1 MNLAR
6 NKSVSIFKRVI
17 SFMLAFILAVSG
29 VLTNFGQG
37 ATKVQAAG
45 NFEVGK
51 TYTDYGTCTIS
62 VPDTGSGNGWTFKN
76 FSSTSGNGVNMNG
89 LSTSSAECASHRS
102 GGDAK
107 SAGVTA
113 PNNGQ
118 AAYYYATGTTVSD
131 NRNGKKGVRIDWTVY
146 AAPTTNCSR
155 QITSYSEWKACTP
168 NVRTVETI
176 THDYLSSSAE
186 TVYHNNSQHFQVRA
200 FQNVKDSDGHA
211 IQVRLE
217 AKKIRQGNSD
227 VYTFTSLKDI
237 YHEKLNDRLGTDA
250 GSKYTITFAV
260 SSMNSCT
267 ATLTYTKLTRK
278 WNGNNGYRQL
288 GMGSASEWRP
298 LDVEISF
305 VKEKSAS
312 QVPAGLE
319 DSLLYTP
326 SQSTGTKT
334 SFKVAYDD
342 GKGNVTGGKTITLD
356 NGVWRTSDNSGS
368 KKISLDAS
376 LLDKT
381 WYVTEIVTPN
391 SNYSVD
397 DNPTTLSYKIDGETE
412 YKRLTKVNDSKSK
425 FNGWYK
431 IGAIG
436 STNAGKSITIS
447 ATNICHLLDPL
458 VSVHKTLPNGN
469 IAEVVGVKYRVQYYD
484 TLDSSNDNKYFYLS
498 ALSADSVK
506 KAAAGKNA
514 SNTASKYYSDA
525 YINDSNIYPNN
536 VSKVKSALNQR
547 VTDATARAAAGSLA
561 LSDYNSDNYRDWVF
575 KTVSSTVYD
584 KNGKAIKVGALQFN
598 KESIAKCYAGSY
610 SGNDKLYTQNGQV
623 IAPAGTYV
631 ITEFEGNDSYYSNAM
646 SVIILKISNKPNG
659 DTTYTSW
666 IYEADGSN
674 ADATVSKKSGKFTAA
689 VVIPNGNNSI
699 SQENFSTSMADL
711 PKAGSLTVEKSL
723 DDNGLHMDGH
733 ADSHDGDNDANVT
746 DMTVTMALY
755 YKDTESNPSKGYYY
769 PSGIANTNKNDVV
782 EFGRGKKVCSFTV
795 TKKSKARNS
804 STYPVTYPSGITENN
819 TLKDYVYDFAD
830 MSLSAGEYY
839 IIEEKVA
846 PGMLNNHT
854 AKNPINVTVRP
865 DERTFKT
872 MDVKFTDSKKDESVE
887 NSVIHGQVF
896 VRKVV
901 KEVDTLAGSNAS
913 GIGEGDA
920 HLSGG
925 IFKITN
931 RSANAAY
938 VHETKKWY
946 NKGEVIGYMT
956 TGEDGTSSVIYSAD
970 SYANGKVNTK
980 GTKIILPYGDYEIQE
995 IKAPN
1000 GLQIDTTFNTN
1011 NTKADNYIK
1020 IRENNQVFKFEYAAG
1035 AKTVAKEPID
1045 RGGFS
1050 IEKVDAETGLR
1061 IPMGNS
1067 AFDNARFVIKNL
1079 SDYPVWVD
1087 LNGDGKETD
1096 DEWFAGTSKAGVTS
1110 NGTVIQPV
1118 AGGTDIVNTHNKY
1131 AVDKNGKSTDAYT
1144 FRLDALSYDG
1154 NPGYFASTADFL
1166 PYGTYEIRE
1175 VSSVDT
1181 NDPTGYHIN
1190 SEWRYTLELRKDKQ
1204 WDSITVESDK
1214 NHTVTVKGEAI
1225 PDTVARGG
1233 FQIQK
1238 YDKEDHSITSQ
1249 GDTSLEGGVFAIY
1262 NTSSYKDA
1270 AFYDEMNGYVVTD
1283 IDGDGTISDTE
1294 KATRFTS
1301 VTDEQINEAIAN
1313 GLNTSDWSGT
1323 DNAGNAIKP
1332 CLIIKTDKHG
1342 IAKTSSIALP
1352 FGDYVVR
1359 EVQAP
1364 EGYHVDRNFN
1374 MHVIVTDEVE
1384 TVTETSVSTDTRSE
1398 YMIPCDIT
1406 GDEYSGKMS
1415 VITGVGANYKATP
1428 VDYDD
1433 DRFNALDSESKSS
1446 VYDAVVRGSFA
1457 LQKVDE
1463 DDYEAYK
1470 KGEKLYLDS
1479 DGKYVIE
1486 PQGDARFANA
1496 KFRVIN
1502 RSKSP
1507 IYTLTYD
1514 ATGESVYTKYD
1525 VDDVVWTFMT
1535 DDNGYYEAP
1544 DDLLPYGTY
1553 EIQETDASEGYL
1565 VSDEKK
1571 TFTIGY
1577 EDNGS
1582 KTIIN
1587 INDDNKADTPEN
1599 DLVLSMDGYTI
1610 TKIAAG
1616 KYQILNKATGKVVA
1630 NKKFDINNA
1639 AGNDDIYIWTNG
1651 VTGPSNYTKYA
1662 AGDKIYSISTDKN
1675 GIFTLRQLTAGQ
1687 YGTDYT
1693 ISGDIKGTLHVSLD
1707 EFTSKFFA
1715 NLTTNDNY
1723 DLTPVEEP
1731 VMRGG
1736 VEVLKVD
1743 EDDFTNTGAHN
1754 GAQGDASLE
1763 GAEFSIYNI
1772 SDRYVWVS
1780 DEKGNWRRTYP
1791 ATTDGKWIPQDDVE
1805 ADVVYDPDEAL
1816 TRIAWDKI
1824 NSITST
1830 GMTNKDKSTASDNG
1844 AYTDTINAFNGATS
1858 ADVIEK
1864 YHQNDLARLGNNDLQ
1879 DLLVNTVP
1887 VKKIY
1892 TDRNG
1897 YAKTGNRDLPYGTYA
1912 IVETKSSTGYM
1923 LPRCWYRIVEVRED
1937 GHLYTW
1943 EETNT
1948 SWTPNV
1954 DTKETLEPVIRGDV
1968 QITKF
1973 DKELDESNALNNAA
1987 LDGIEFKIYNVSDS
2001 YSYLWELTDYK
2012 NEPLVDTNDEKYN
2025 TPLKIVNSDYFNP
2038 DSSDFWRQLDS
2049 DPSNYVTTIVT
2060 KWNPSTQSYTAETY
2074 MRNEDGTKK
2083 DVNEDGTAI
2092 RGALPYG
2099 TYIIR
2104 ESKTNTK
2111 YEFTDE
2117 EAWIFQI
2124 REEGDVVT
2132 IGFQSGDTSASNKA
2146 HQITFKDLIE
2156 RNDVWFNKIGDGN
2169 SVRMD
2174 TMWVIKNEDT
2184 GERHV
2189 IVTNGGSDDDNNG
2202 NGTYESGADVNA
2214 HTYHT
2219 NANDKFLE
2227 YIDAN
2232 NLLESGTPF
2241 ITEKDAKANG
2251 NDANKAVAI
2260 TMGSE
2265 NKHVQTEDRV
2275 VPGQKEPEKVVISD
2289 DGLNNN
2295 GMGYAEYDA
2304 GTWFGW
2310 CEFTS
2315 EKDGTSVNPYI
2326 LNGSSKE
2333 EIITVDETTG
2343 EKIILHWADPDDS
2356 LKAFP
2361 YGHYTISEVR
2371 TDTNA
2376 DYTLQKYAFT
2386 INNSNTD
2393 LSKWASEIETSDR
2406 EVDLGTITD
2415 DFPPIIE
2422 TELIDAE
2429 TNSHLFCADDK
2440 TTLIETVKYQFF
2452 GGDIF
2457 KKNYKAKGELYV
2469 LSDDGKSVVG
2479 DPIATAYS
2487 DTFQLKV
2494 LSGDVEIEYKDVD
2507 TSKYEGKTLVSYAYL
2522 YKVDDN
2528 GKEVLEA
2535 SHDDAG
2541 DTDEQVTSPIIKTVF
2556 AAAIT
2561 GDKDVPVGT
2570 DVTLRDTVTASNL
2583 SRGRYAVSGTLM
2595 TVDADGN
2602 AVAVLDANGNEITA
2616 TSPYVYVG
2624 SGETE
2629 KNFTLTFNHV
2639 DTTKYQGSYFVAYA
2653 ELLVNDIEVA
2663 IHHDMSDKDE
2673 TVYIPEIHTDAIDGI
2688 SGDQQGVCLEKDS
2701 ITDTISYANLT
2712 AGKQYKLVGE
2722 LAEIDADGNATPI
2735 MTGDGE
2741 ESKPITAESVFTP
2754 DETSGK
2760 TKVTFDI
2767 DSRTYAGKTIVVYE
2781 TLYASVVTDADKDSD
2796 KESDKDSD
2804 NKNITWIELVSH
2816 KDSADTRQMVH
2827 YPEIHTTAVDK
2838 NTNTKSALAIKDT
2851 EIIDTI
2857 TYKNLIPGNSY
2868 IFYGTLMTKDADGN
2882 ATEVLN
2888 NGKPVTAKTDAITVD
2903 KADGT
2908 QDVVFKFDA
2917 TDYKGKDIVVYE
2929 KLLSGK
2935 NKDIEYTQHEDIE
2948 DDGQTVHYP
2957 EIGTTAK
2964 DSQTGENF
2972 GYATE
2977 NTTIIDTVHYKNLV
2991 SGITY
2996 ELVGTLYDKETGKP
3010 VGVESDVK
3018 ATATDADA
3026 NTETDADESSTEK
3039 YVTNTV
3045 QFTATGKDGDIDV
3058 PLTFNALN
3066 FKGRDV
3072 VVFEKLYVL
3081 KPDGTKVEIP
3091 LAQHEDIEDEGQT
3104 VHYPEI
3110 GTEAFDAETFLHET
3124 EARTDLVITDK
3135 VRYTNVVPGIEY
3147 TVTGKLMNAKTE
3159 QPITDAAG
3167 NEVTSTV
3174 TVVPTEKNG
3183 VAEVEFKFDASLLRG
3198 ETAVAFETWSYKD
3211 FVLAVHADIKDA
3223 PQTVYFPDIK
3233 TTATSQTSGS
3243 KLLDPIDVEIIEDE
3257 IHYSN
3262 VIVGHK
3268 YLIKGSLIDV
3278 ATGEALKDADGK
3290 EIANSVE
3297 FTAET
3302 TEGSIKMDFGK
3313 LKASELKGKSIVVY
3327 EALYNVDGK
3336 DEITLVKEHV
3346 TTNTDQT
3353 VTVTEP
3359 TVKTVLAETDTNNKA
3374 ITANETVKLTDTI
3387 EYKGLIPGNT
3397 YKTVSTLVDAK
3408 TGKTIQDKSGKD
3420 IVIEATVTP
3429 DKDVVVGTATFEFD
3443 GSNLAGKTV
3452 VAYEDVYRVIDG
3464 KDYLV
3469 AQERDLKNTDQTVT
3483 FPEIKTTATSQATG
3497 THTLEMAEKA
3507 VIVDRVT
3514 YSGLEPGHTYTL
3526 KATPM
3531 DKTTNKALDGVE
3543 PVTYEFTPGEADGY
3557 VDMMVTVDAT
3567 KLAGHKIVMF
3577 ETLYEDKREI
3587 VIHADINDEDQT
3599 VSVMSVDTKATGN
3612 DGKSKTVP
3620 MAKDTVIKDTV
3631 TFTGLTPGK
3640 TYVISG
3646 EVYSREQYTGTAV
3659 EKLNNESTTENPSN
3673 GQTGNGSMTG
3683 GTEFKTE
3690 GTVKTAVSN
3699 GVTVETPLTVGDTTA
3714 PGNRMELDKVA
3725 VTKTSNKLNLIVQM
3739 HMTSRVASNTLD
3751 TWTGSMY
3758 CLDKDA
3764 NLIQELPLSVKGIKN
3779 ATKTNSFTTSV
3790 TIPST
3795 TVKVLVLENKTSDIL
3810 NPLPADP
3817 MMSVTENTTETAKA
3831 QTVVEEVTTTAT
3843 TEAAT
3848 TEAPAAGND
3857 SSRQGSA
3864 NTENPYNVKPLA
3876 TNTIE
3881 FTPKTADGEVTIEFT
3896 VDTTKL
3902 DGHHLVCFETVTD
3915 KESNVVLGEHK
3926 DINDE
3931 DQTVTVKTTTTVQTG
3946 VNRFGFLFAILAI
3959 MMLIAT
3965 AGMFFY
3971 LKNKRASLVSVKA
3984 DNVIRLDD
3992 RPDNK

>member
-6 NKSVSIFKRVI
+6 NKSVSIFKRII

-37 ATKVQAAG
+37 VTEVQAAG
-45 NFEVGK
+45 NFEIGK

-62 VPDTGSGNGWTFKN
+62 VPDTGSGYGWSFIG
-76 FSSTSGNGVNMNG
+76 FSSTSGNSVNMNG
-89 LSTSSAECASHRS
+89 TSASAQCASHYS
-102 GGDAK
+102 DGYGDPK

-113 PNNGQ
+113 PSNGQ
-118 AAYYYATGTTVSD
+118 AAYYYATGTAVSD
-131 NRNGKKGVRIDWTVY
+131 DRDGKKGVRIDWTVY
-146 AAPTTNCSR
+146 AAPTTNCSS
-155 QITSYSEWKACTP
+155 QIKSWDDWKACTP
-168 NVRTVETI
+168 NVYIEDGTTKTYSEKSRTASTI
-176 THDYLSSSAE
+176 GGNVTEYYHIEVPEIGKSYSFSVT
-186 TVYHNNSQHFQVRA
+186 TVPESKGSYFKDVDDEPPLFQD
-200 FQNVKDSDGHA
+200 NESLGSDGGYT
-211 IQVRLE
+211 IKKS
-217 AKKIRQGNSD
+217 AKVIGTDS
-227 VYTFTSLKDI
+227 
-237 YHEKLNDRLGTDA
+237 NDRPTRYQF
-250 GSKYTITFAV
+250 SVSYTPH
-260 SSMNSCT
+260 
-267 ATLTYTKLTRK
+267 TRK
-278 WNGNNGYRQL
+278 WKTNYRQL
-288 GMGSASEWRP
+288 GRGSASEWRP
-298 LDVEISF
+298 LDVEVSF
-305 VKEKSAS
+305 IKEKSAS
-312 QVPAGLE
+312 QVPTGLE

-326 SQSTGTKT
+326 SQSTGVQT
-334 SFKVAYDD
+334 SFKVAYKDD
-342 GKGNVTGGKTITLD
+342 NGNIAGAKTITLD
-356 NGVWRTSDNSGS
+356 NGVWSTSDNSGS

-376 LLDKT
+376 LLDKE
-381 WYVTEIVTPN
+381 WYVTELVTSG
-391 SNYSVD
+391 SNYSINNPRNLKYKVD
-397 DNPTTLSYKIDGETE
+397 GDKEYTT
-412 YKRLTKVNDSKSK
+412 LTKVNDSKSK

-436 STNAGKSITIS
+436 SGNAGKGVTIS
-447 ATNICHLLDPL
+447 ATNTCQLLDPL

-498 ALSADSVK
+498 ALSADSAK

-514 SNTASKYYSDA
+514 SNTASKYYGDT

-536 VSKVKSALNQR
+536 VSKVKNALNQR
-547 VTDATARAAAGSLA
+547 VTDAKTRAENGSLA

-575 KTVSSTVYD
+575 KTVSQSWTINNQKINAGVL
-584 KNGKAIKVGALQFN
+584 KFN
-598 KESIAKCYAGSY
+598 ADYIDKCYDGSY
-610 SGNDKLYTQNGQV
+610 SGNDALYIQNGHSV
-623 IAPAGTYV
+623 APAGTYV

-646 SVIILKISNKPNG
+646 SVIILKISNKPG
-659 DTTYTSW
+659 GTTTYTSW
-666 IYEADGSN
+666 LYEADGSN
-674 ADATVSKKSGKFTAA
+674 ANTTVSATNGEFKNS
-689 VVIPNGNNSI
+689 VVIPDEDDSI
-699 SQENFSTSMADL
+699 SQENYSTTMADL

-723 DDNGLHMDGH
+723 DDNGTHMDGH

-755 YKDTESNPSKGYYY
+755 YKNVEGNPKTGYYY
-769 PSGIANTNKNDVV
+769 PNGIENTNKNDVV
-782 EFGRGKKVCSFTV
+782 EFKPGDKVCSFTV
-795 TKKSKARNS
+795 NKKSKAKNS
-804 STYPVTYPSGITENN
+804 STYPVTYPSGITEND
-819 TLKDYVYDFAD
+819 TLKDYIYDFAD

-872 MDVKFTDSKKDESVE
+872 MDVKFTDSKTDESVE

-901 KEVDTLAGSNAS
+901 KEVDTLAGSNAA
-913 GIGEGDA
+913 GVGEGDA

-931 RSANAAY
+931 CSANAAY

-946 NKGEVIGYMT
+946 NVGEVIGYMT

-970 SYANGKVNTK
+970 SYKNGKVDTSGK
-980 GTKIILPYGDYEIQE
+980 AIILPYGSYEIQE

-1000 GLQIDTTFNTN
+1000 GLQIDTTFNTEN
-1011 NTKADNYIK
+1011 AKAANYIK
-1020 IRENNQVFKFEYAAG
+1020 IEENEQVFKFEYTAG

-1131 AVDKNGKSTDAYT
+1131 AVDKNGKSTDDYT

-1175 VSSVDT
+1175 VSSTDT
-1181 NDPTGYHIN
+1181 NDPAGYHIN
-1190 SEWRYTLELRKDKQ
+1190 SEWSYTLELRRDKQ

-1214 NHTVTVKGEAI
+1214 NHTVTIKGEAI

-1270 AFYDEMNGYVVTD
+1270 SFYGEMNGYVVTD
-1283 IDGDGTISDTE
+1283 IDGDGKISDAE
-1294 KATRFTS
+1294 KAIRFTS

-1323 DNAGNAIKP
+1323 DNAGNTIKP
-1332 CLIIKTDKHG
+1332 CLIIKTDKNG

-1374 MHVIVTDEVE
+1374 MHVIVTDDVE
-1384 TVTETSVSTDTRSE
+1384 TVTETDASTDTRSE
-1398 YMIPCDIT
+1398 YMIPCDIM
-1406 GDEYSGKMS
+1406 GEEYSGKMS
-1415 VITGVGANYKATP
+1415 VITGAGANYKATP

-1553 EIQETDASEGYL
+1553 EIQEVDASEGYL

-1587 INDDNKADTPEN
+1587 VNDDNKADTPEN

-1630 NKKFDINNA
+1630 DKKFDINNA

-1707 EFTSKFFA
+1707 EFTAKFLA

-1791 ATTDGKWIPQDDVE
+1791 ATTDGKWISQDDVE

-1830 GMTNKDKSTASDNG
+1830 GMTNKAKSTASDNG

-1897 YAKTGNRDLPYGTYA
+1897 YARTGNRDLPYGTYA

-2083 DVNEDGTAI
+2083 DMNDDGTAI

-2241 ITEKDAKANG
+2241 VTEKDAKENG

-2265 NKHVQTEDRV
+2265 NKHVQTEDKV
-2275 VPGQKEPEKVVISD
+2275 VPGQKDPEKVVISD

-2415 DFPPIIE
+2415 DFPPVIE
-2422 TELIDAE
+2422 TELIDSE
-2429 TNSHLFCADDK
+2429 TDSHLFCADDK

-2494 LSGDVEIEYKDVD
+2494 LSGEVEIEYKDVD

-2522 YKVDDN
+2522 YKIDDN

-2541 DTDEQVTSPIIKTVF
+2541 DTDEQVTSPVIKTVF

-2602 AVAVLDANGNEITA
+2602 AVAVLDADGNEITA
-2616 TSPYVYVG
+2616 KSAYVYVG

-2653 ELLVNDIEVA
+2653 ELLVNDVEVA

-2688 SGDQQGVCLEKDS
+2688 AGDQQGVCLEKDS
-2701 ITDTISYANLT
+2701 ITDTVSYANLT

-2767 DSRTYAGKTIVVYE
+2767 DSRTYAGKTVVVYE
-2781 TLYASVVTDADKDSD
+2781 TLYASVVADADDD
-2796 KESDKDSD
+2796 SDKDSD
-2804 NKNITWIELVSH
+2804 DENITWVELVSH

-2838 NTNTKSALAIKDT
+2838 NTETKSALAIKDT

-2948 DDGQTVHYP
+2948 DEGQTVHYP

-3010 VGVESDVK
+3010 VGVVTDDK
-3018 ATATDADA
+3018 ATDTDADA

-3058 PLTFNALN
+3058 PLTFDASN

-3081 KPDGTKVEIP
+3081 KPDGTKVEVP
-3091 LAQHEDIEDEGQT
+3091 LAEHEDIEDEGQT

-3135 VRYTNVVPGIEY
+3135 VRYTNVVPGLEY

-3167 NEVTSTV
+3167 NEVTSTA

-3211 FVLAVHADIKDA
+3211 FVLAVHADITDA

-3243 KLLDPIDVEIIEDE
+3243 KMLDPIDVEIIEDE

-3327 EALYNVDGK
+3327 EALYNVDGEN
-3336 DEITLVKEHV
+3336 EITLVKEHV

-3374 ITANETVKLTDTI
+3374 IAANETVKLTDTI

-3420 IVIEATVTP
+3420 IVVEATVTP

-3464 KDYLV
+3464 KDYLI
-3469 AQERDLKNTDQTVT
+3469 AQERDLKNTDQTIT

-3531 DKTTNKALDGVE
+3531 DKATNKALDGVE

-3557 VDMMVTVDAT
+3557 VDMIVTVDAT

-3659 EKLNNESTTENPSN
+3659 EKPNNESTTENPSN
-3673 GQTGNGSMTG
+3673 GQTGNGGMTG

-3714 PGNRMELDKVA
+3714 PGNRMELDRVA

-3764 NLIQELPLSVKGIKN
+3764 NLIQELPLSVKGIKDV
-3779 ATKTNSFTTSV
+3779 TKTNSFMASV
-3790 TIPST
+3790 TIPSA

-3817 MMSVTENTTETAKA
+3817 TMSVTENTTETAKA
-3831 QTVVEEVTTTAT
+3831 QAVVEEVTTTEAT

-3848 TEAPAAGND
+3848 TEAPVVTGND
-3857 SSRQGSA
+3857 ASRQAGT
-3864 NTENPYNVKPLA
+3864 NTENPYNAKPLA

-3881 FTPKTADGEVTIEFT
+3881 FTPETADGEVTIEFT
-3896 VDTTKL
+3896 VDTTQL

-3971 LKNKRASLVSVKA
+3971 LKNKRASLVPVKA

>member
-1 MNLAR
+1 MKSKYKVTIFHRICSFFLAIVMVLSCISTDFFGFADS
-6 NKSVSIFKRVI
+6 SV
-17 SFMLAFILAVSG
+17 AY
-29 VLTNFGQG
+29 
-37 ATKVQAAG
+37 AA
-45 NFEVGK
+45 
-51 TYTDYGTCTIS
+51 
-62 VPDTGSGNGWTFKN
+62 SGNGSYVDGQTYYDYGSCSVTSHSAPGYWTLGSFSSSVGGDNTVPNTTDGSVASSCYWHQVGAGVYDHYAKPLSGN
-76 FSSTSGNGVNMNG
+76 CYYCAEGTVTKSNNKYVITWKVYAWSSSYTQAPTSYDDGMSKFSSTVDGVSNSDLYAYKDLYAYGTNGISDTPTRIYVYDGTSMSAPKLCTIEGSGVFDNATIVSRITNALVGDGYSGVSSVN
-89 LSTSSAECASHRS
+89 LSLS
-102 GGDAK
+102 
-107 SAGVTA
+107 
-113 PNNGQ
+113 NNG
-118 AAYYYATGTTVSD
+118 
-131 NRNGKKGVRIDWTVY
+131 
-146 AAPTTNCSR
+146 
-155 QITSYSEWKACTP
+155 P
-168 NVRTVETI
+168 NV
-176 THDYLSSSAE
+176 
-186 TVYHNNSQHFQVRA
+186 
-200 FQNVKDSDGHA
+200 KG
-211 IQVRLE
+211 
-217 AKKIRQGNSD
+217 
-227 VYTFTSLKDI
+227 
-237 YHEKLNDRLGTDA
+237 LGTYTYKKRLQRSYGTISGERPANVDLIFKKNS
-250 GSKYTITFAV
+250 SK
-260 SSMNSCT
+260 
-267 ATLTYTKLTRK
+267 
-278 WNGNNGYRQL
+278 
-288 GMGSASEWRP
+288 
-298 LDVEISF
+298 
-305 VKEKSAS
+305 S

-319 DSLLYTP
+319 DSRLYTP
-326 SQSTGTKT
+326 SQSVDSGNTKT
-334 SFKVAYDD
+334 SLKVAYDD
-342 GKGNVTGGKTITLD
+342 NGKKGEQTITLD
-356 NGVWRTSDNSGS
+356 AGKWSTADNSGT
-368 KKISLDAS
+368 KMLSLDAD
-376 LLDKT
+376 LLEKD
-381 WYVTEIVTPN
+381 WYITEVVTPG
-391 SNYSVD
+391 SNYSSAN
-397 DNPTTLSYKIDGETE
+397 NPNPLGITYKIGDG
-412 YKRLTKVNDSKSK
+412 KPVDLKSK
-425 FNGWYK
+425 LVKSGTWKGWYK

-436 STNAGKSITIS
+436 SENAGTTITIS
-447 ATNICHLLDPL
+447 ATNTCQLLDPL
-458 VSVHKTLPNGN
+458 VSVHKILPNGN

-498 ALSADSVK
+498 ALSADSAK

-514 SNTASKYYSDA
+514 SNTASKYYGDT

-536 VSKVKSALNQR
+536 VSKVKTALNQR
-547 VTDATARAAAGSLA
+547 VTDAKTRATAGSLA

-575 KTVSSTVYD
+575 KTVSDTVS
-584 KNGKAIKVGALQFN
+584 GKDGNPVKVGALKFN
-598 KESIAKCYAGSY
+598 EKAITSCYAGSY
-610 SGNDKLYTQNGQV
+610 SGNDKLYKQNGQD

-631 ITEFEGNDSYYSNAM
+631 ITEFAGNDSYYSNAM
-646 SVIILKISNKPNG
+646 SVIILKISNKPKG
-659 DTTYTSW
+659 KATYTAW
-666 IYEADGSN
+666 LYEADGSN
-674 ADATVSKKSGKFTAA
+674 ADTSGSHKQGTFNAA
-689 VVIPNGNNSI
+689 VIAPDTEGSI
-699 SQENFSTSMADL
+699 SQENFSTSMPDL

-723 DDNGLHMDGH
+723 DDDGKHMDGH

-755 YKDTESNPSKGYYY
+755 YKDKESNPKTGYYY
-769 PSGIANTNKNDVV
+769 PSGIANTDKNDVV

-804 STYPVTYPSGITENN
+804 SAYPVTYPSGITEND

-901 KEVDTLAGSNAS
+901 KEVDTLAGSKAA

-956 TGEDGTSSVIYSAD
+956 TGEDGTSSVIYSAE

-980 GTKIILPYGDYEIQE
+980 GTKIVLPYGDYEIQE

-1000 GLQIDTTFNTN
+1000 GLQIDTVFNTEN
-1011 NTKADNYIK
+1011 AKADKYIK
-1020 IRENNQVFKFEYAAG
+1020 IKENNQVFKFEYTAG

-1096 DEWFAGTSKAGVTS
+1096 DEWFAGTSKDGVTS

-1131 AVDKNGKSTDAYT
+1131 AVDKDGKSTDAYT

-1154 NPGYFASTADFL
+1154 NPGYFASPANFL

-1181 NDPTGYHIN
+1181 NDPAGYHIN

-1294 KATRFTS
+1294 KATHFTS

-1332 CLIIKTDKHG
+1332 CLIIKTDKNG

-1374 MHVIVTDEVE
+1374 MHVIVTDKVE
-1384 TVTETSVSTDTRSE
+1384 TVTETSASTDTRSE
-1398 YMIPCDIT
+1398 YQIPCDIMD
-1406 GDEYSGKMS
+1406 DEYSGKMS
-1415 VITGVGANYKATP
+1415 VITGAGANYKATP

-1565 VSDEKK
+1565 VSDGKK

-1582 KTIIN
+1582 KTIID

-1639 AGNDDIYIWTNG
+1639 ADNDDIYIWTNG

-1687 YGTDYT
+1687 YGTAYT

-1707 EFTSKFFA
+1707 EFTAKFFA

-1791 ATTDGKWIPQDDVE
+1791 ATTDGKWISQDDVE

-1824 NSITST
+1824 NNITST
-1830 GMTNKDKSTASDNG
+1830 GMTNKAKSTASDNG

-1892 TDRNG
+1892 TDRDG
-1897 YAKTGNRDLPYGTYA
+1897 YARTGNRDLPYGTYA

-2083 DVNEDGTAI
+2083 DMNEDGTAI

-2241 ITEKDAKANG
+2241 VTEKDAKANG

-2343 EKIILHWADPDDS
+2343 EKMILHWADPDDS

-2415 DFPPIIE
+2415 DFPPVIE

-2429 TNSHLFCADDK
+2429 TDSHLFCADDK

-2494 LSGDVEIEYKDVD
+2494 LSGEVEIEYKDVD

-2541 DTDEQVTSPIIKTVF
+2541 DTDEQVTSPVIKTVF

-2570 DVTLRDTVTASNL
+2570 DVTLRDTVKASNL

-2602 AVAVLDANGNEITA
+2602 AVAVLDANGNEITE

-2653 ELLVNDIEVA
+2653 ELLVNDVEVA

-2796 KESDKDSD
+2796 D
-2804 NKNITWIELVSH
+2804 KNITWVELVSH

-2888 NGKPVTAKTDAITVD
+2888 NGKSVTAKTDAITVD

-2948 DDGQTVHYP
+2948 DEGQTVHYP

-3010 VGVESDVK
+3010 VGVASDAK

-3026 NTETDADESSTEK
+3026 NTKTDADESSTEK

-3167 NEVTSTV
+3167 NEVTSTA

-3374 ITANETVKLTDTI
+3374 ITANEIVKLTDTI

-3464 KDYLV
+3464 KDYLI

-3483 FPEIKTTATSQATG
+3483 FLEIKTTATSQATG

-3531 DKTTNKALDGVE
+3531 DKATNKALDGVE

-3659 EKLNNESTTENPSN
+3659 EKPNNESTTENPSN
-3673 GQTGNGSMTG
+3673 GQTGNGGMTG

-3790 TIPST
+3790 TIPSA

-3831 QTVVEEVTTTAT
+3831 QTVVEE
-3843 TEAAT
+3843 AAT
-3848 TEAPAAGND
+3848 TEAPVAGND

-3864 NTENPYNVKPLA
+3864 NAENPYNVKPLA

-3971 LKNKRASLVSVKA
+3971 LKNKRASLVPVKA